1 MLKVNDINKSF
12 NGLKALHNV
21 SLIANDGTITGII
34 GPNGSGKSTLIN
46 ILTSIIAADSGS
58 FHIEK
63 TKSFSNLEEKNIDL
77 EKYEPG
83 DKSFFA
89 RTFQDS
95 RLWGHMTVID
105 TILISLKSRKVWV
118 NFFSTFF
125 KNKKKEL
132 EILQKANSIIEKVK
146 LDHHI
151 HTQARHLSYGQRK
164 LLEIG
169 RAIAAEPAVLL
180 LDEPFAGLH
189 PETIIHVK
197 ELLQEEKKKNTAIIL
212 IEHDMNIIR
221 DLCDYVYVLDAG
233 INIAEG
239 KADVVLQ
246 DKEVMRA
253 YLGK

>member
-1 MLKVNDINKSF
+1 MKTLEIKNVYKSF
-12 NGLKALHNV
+12 GGIKALHNV
-21 SLIANDGTITGII
+21 SLTAQAGNITGII
-34 GPNGSGKSTLIN
+34 GPNGSGKSTLID
-46 ILTSIIAADSGS
+46 ILTKIINADSGS
-58 FHIEK
+58 FTNSK
-63 TKSFSNLEEKNIDL
+63 
-77 EKYEPG
+77 
-83 DKSFFA
+83 FA

-95 RLWGHMTVID
+95 RLWGHMTVLD
-105 TILISLKSRKVWV
+105 TILIAHNDKIKAIEII
-118 NFFSTFF
+118 
-125 KNKKKEL
+125 KK
-132 EILQKANSIIEKVK
+132 IK

-197 ELLQEEKKKNTAIIL
+197 EILAEQKKKNTAIIL

-221 DLCDYVYVLDAG
+221 DLCDYVYVLDTG

-239 KADVVLQ
+239 KANEVLEN
-246 DKEVMRA
+246 KEVIRA

>member
-1 MLKVNDINKSF
+1 MLKVTNINKSF
-12 NGLKALHNV
+12 GGIQALHNV
-21 SLIANDGTITGII
+21 SLIAMPGHITGII

-46 ILTSIIAADSGS
+46 ILTGIINADSGTFS
-58 FHIEK
+58 V
-63 TKSFSNLEEKNIDL
+63 SNLEKENTDNK
-77 EKYEPG
+77 
-83 DKSFFA
+83 FA

-95 RLWGHMTVID
+95 RLWGHMTVLD
-105 TILISLKSRKVWV
+105 TILISLKSRNVWA
-118 NFFSTFF
+118 NFFSTLF
-125 KNKKKEL
+125 KNKKEEL
-132 EILQKANSIIEKVK
+132 EILQTANNIIASIK

-169 RAIAAEPAVLL
+169 RALAMTPQVLL

-197 ELLQEEKKKNTAIIL
+197 EILAEQKKKNTAIIL

-221 DLCDYVYVLDAG
+221 DLCDFVYVLDAG

-239 KADVVLQ
+239 RANEVLENR
-246 DKEVMRA
+246 EVMRA

>member
-1 MLKVNDINKSF
+1 MKTLEIKNVYKSF
-12 NGLKALHNV
+12 GGIKALHNV
-21 SLIANDGTITGII
+21 SLTAQAGNITGII

-46 ILTSIIAADSGS
+46 ILTGIIKADSGTFS
-58 FHIEK
+58 V
-63 TKSFSNLEEKNIDL
+63 SNLEKENTDNK
-77 EKYEPG
+77 
-83 DKSFFA
+83 FA

-95 RLWGHMTVID
+95 RLWGHMTVLD
-105 TILISLKSRKVWV
+105 TILIAHNDKIKAV
-118 NFFSTFF
+118 
-125 KNKKKEL
+125 
-132 EILQKANSIIEKVK
+132 EIIKKVK

-197 ELLQEEKKKNTAIIL
+197 EILSEQKKKNTAIIL

-233 INIAEG
+233 MNIAEG
-239 KADVVLQ
+239 KANEVLEN
-246 DKEVMRA
+246 KEVIRA